1 MNKADAVQWLG
12 NRGHD
17 IEVSDIIK
25 CKKIGKYL
33 FLHNAEYDEEI
44 ELYDMSDMYGECID
58 GYDLKSFNWNKD
70 YLRKLIT
77 GELNQ

>member
-1 MNKADAVQWLG
+1 MIKTDAVQWLG

-25 CKKIGKYL
+25 CKKIGKY
-33 FLHNAEYDEEI
+33 FFMQYSEYGYEV
-44 ELYDMSDMYGECID
+44 ELYDLTDMYGECID
-58 GYDLKSFNWNKD
+58 SYDLKSFNWTKD

-77 GELNQ
+77 GEIS